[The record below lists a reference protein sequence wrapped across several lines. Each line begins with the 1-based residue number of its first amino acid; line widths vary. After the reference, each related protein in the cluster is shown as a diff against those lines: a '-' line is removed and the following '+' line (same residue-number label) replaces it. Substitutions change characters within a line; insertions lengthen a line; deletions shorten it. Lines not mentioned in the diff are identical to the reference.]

1 MRLNNYCIDTS
12 AQPVRA
18 SVSAEEQAVTDD
30 AFRRCWD
37 VSSVVRDDS
46 GEGQGRR
53 SDLCEYDM
61 RHHLSSLLSEKI
73 LVVCDRPEELQ
84 LLL

>member
-53 SDLCEYDM
+53 SDLCESDM
-61 RHHLSSLLSEKI
+61 RQHLSIVLFEKNI
-73 LVVCDRPEELQ
+73 IRPR
-84 LLL
+84 